1 MSFYRETRKKRLLLL
16 WRIYV
21 SVALVEEGEDPPT
34 GPPTFVFRNR
44 KEYEEG
50 QRGGRKQELPRSSRT
65 VGFYNLSLV
74 IYCLL
79 LNRKDVKVALWKEKK
94 LRGTNT
100 NGMLMRILCNRMKMP
115 GRRFPY
121 GVLTGGSQ
129 GHMVRVL

>member
-1 MSFYRETRKKRLLLL
+1 MCQWHWWRKGRILPPAHPPLFSETGRK
-16 WRIYV
+16 
-21 SVALVEEGEDPPT
+21 
-34 GPPTFVFRNR
+34 
-44 KEYEEG
+44 YEEG
-50 QRGGRKQELPRSSRT
+50 QRGGRKRELTRSSRT
-65 VGFYNLSLV
+65 VSFYNLSLV

-79 LNRKDVKVALWKEKK
+79 LNRKDVKAALWKEKK